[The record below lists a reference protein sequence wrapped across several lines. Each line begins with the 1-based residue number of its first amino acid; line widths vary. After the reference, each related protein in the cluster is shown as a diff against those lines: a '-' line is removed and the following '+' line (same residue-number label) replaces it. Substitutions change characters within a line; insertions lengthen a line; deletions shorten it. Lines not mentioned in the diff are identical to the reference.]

1 MRSSQR
7 RAVNETLAAKR
18 AAGQLE
24 RVDTAIV
31 RAAQGLADA
40 VDANP
45 RSPGLWKEY
54 REALTVLMAVGKEQA
69 PDGLD
74 VLLADIGRAALGN
87 ETTPGT

>member
-18 AAGQLE
+18 QLGQLE
-24 RVDTAIV
+24 RIDTAVV

-54 REALTVLMAVGKEQA
+54 REALAVLMAVGKDEA

-74 VLLADIGRAALGN
+74 ELLADIGRAALGDPP
-87 ETTPGT
+87 TS